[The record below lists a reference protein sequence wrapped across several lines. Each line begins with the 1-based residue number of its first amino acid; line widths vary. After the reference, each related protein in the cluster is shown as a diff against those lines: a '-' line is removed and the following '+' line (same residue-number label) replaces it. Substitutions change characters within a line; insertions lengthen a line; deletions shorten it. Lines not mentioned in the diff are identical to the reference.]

1 MKLGQVVYC
10 HLSNFSAAAVGC
22 SLSPFS
28 RSELIQLKEVVG
40 PYAYLCGTNVNN
52 VIHSSPVY
60 LTSVHTTASI
70 PIGDDFDKNM
80 ILKAITVVD

>member
-1 MKLGQVVYC
+1 MSTATSATFQQQWAV
-10 HLSNFSAAAVGC
+10 LSP
-22 SLSPFS
+22 PFS

-60 LTSVHTTASI
+60 LMSVHTTASI